1 MARYYLRKE
10 PYTHTTP
17 SFTKT
22 NGEVVPE
29 RVFEIERRA
38 LYKHHNLSRF
48 YRDSYP
54 APQQKGLRLYTVKT
68 MKTILAARQAL
79 REYCGEWF
87 DVYDLDTG
95 NRVDISKEATS

>member
-10 PYTHTTP
+10 PYTHTAP
-17 SFTKT
+17 AFTKT

-38 LYKHHNLSRF
+38 LYKHHDFSRF

-54 APQQKGLRLYTVKT
+54 APRQNRLQLYTTKN
-68 MKTILAARQAL
+68 MKTILTQRQAL
-79 REYCGEWF
+79 HDYCGEWF

-95 NRVDISKEATS
+95 NRVEISEGVQ